1 VQNEDKIL
9 PTDSNALVRVVDLP
23 VADEIAKVAFTTR
36 HGGVSTGVFG
46 TANMAFH
53 VGDRPEHVVENRRR
67 ACAAT
72 GMDHSRL
79 VAGKQVHGDNVH
91 VVSEDNAAR
100 GALEYDS
107 AIDSTD
113 ALITQAVNVP
123 IAVFVADCL
132 PIAIVDVERRV
143 LALVHAGW
151 RGTAACIVSCAVH
164 AMRDSFGSVPSGCWA
179 VLGPRAGKCCYV
191 VGSDVRDAFPPDLA
205 ATPGVFTQCGD
216 ETLLL
221 DLGLANKTVLRD
233 SGVAHDRIVDTSVC
247 TICTSDYFSARR
259 DGSKTGR
266 NMMVAM
272 LQ

>member
-1 VQNEDKIL
+1 MQNKDNTL
-9 PTDSNALVRVVDLP
+9 PITSNTLVRVVDLP
-23 VADEIAKVAFTTR
+23 VADEIVKVAFTTR

-53 VGDRPEHVVENRRR
+53 VGDRPEHVIENRRR

-72 GMDHSRL
+72 GMDHRRL
-79 VAGKQVHGDNVH
+79 AAGKQVHGDNVH
-91 VVSEDNAAR
+91 VVIEDNAGR
-100 GALEYDS
+100 GALAYDS

-151 RGTAACIVSCAVH
+151 RGTAACIVSRAVR
-164 AMRDSFGSVPSGCWA
+164 AMRDSFGSVPSECWV

-191 VGSDVRDAFPPDLA
+191 VGSDVRDGFPPDLA
-205 ATPGVFTQCGD
+205 ATPGVFTRCGD

-221 DLGLANKTVLRD
+221 DLGLANRTVLCKL
-233 SGVAHDRIVDTSVC
+233 GVNGDRIVDASVC
-247 TICTSDYFSARR
+247 TICTTDYFSARR

-272 LQ
+272 VQ